1 MTPAPSQDTAAASTP
16 DHARRGIVLF
26 AHGSRDA
33 RWREPVEAVA
43 ARVRGEDAGALVA
56 CAYLEL
62 VAPDLPTAA
71 AQLVEQGVRALHV
84 VPLFLG
90 IGKHAREDL
99 PLLMDALRAA
109 HPEVDFTVAAAVGED
124 PRVIELLA
132 RIALLG

>member
-1 MTPAPSQDTAAASTP
+1 MQDT
-16 DHARRGIVLF
+16 GIILF

-43 ARVRGEDAGALVA
+43 RRVAALAPTARVA

-71 AQLVEQGVRALHV
+71 GALVVSGARRIKV

-90 IGKHAREDL
+90 MGKHVREDL
-99 PLLMDALRAA
+99 PLLIETLRAS
-109 HPEVDFTVAAAVGED
+109 HPEIDFSLASAVGED
-124 PRVIELLA
+124 AEVIDLLA
-132 RIALLG
+132 RTALKS

>member
-1 MTPAPSQDTAAASTP
+1 MTSIHGTSGAETSGATP
-16 DHARRGIVLF
+16 RGILLF

-43 ARVRGEDAGALVA
+43 TRIRLQDPAVLVA

-62 VAPDLPTAA
+62 VAPDLSTAA
-71 AQLVEQGVRALHV
+71 ARLVADGARRLRV

-99 PLLMDALRAA
+99 PLLMETLRAT
-109 HPEVDFTVAAAVGED
+109 HPSIEFSVAPAVGED
-124 PRVIELLA
+124 PKVIDLLA
-132 RIALLG
+132 RIALDID

>member
-1 MTPAPSQDTAAASTP
+1 MTDSPSPTAG
-16 DHARRGIVLF
+16 ARRGVLLF

-43 ARVRGEDAGALVA
+43 ARIRLQDPQVRVA
-56 CAYLEL
+56 CSYLEM

-71 AQLVEQGVRALHV
+71 TQLAADGVTMLRI

-99 PLLMDALRAA
+99 PLLVEALRAA
-109 HPEVDFTVAAAVGED
+109 HPSVEVSVASAVGED
-124 PRVIELLA
+124 PRVIDLLA
-132 RIALLG
+132 HIALDG